1 MGGRPDPAGEVPFH
15 KGRPGLTD
23 IPEFIEAILET
34 VASSSLVEETE
45 FDVEPPVLRVILVLK
60 V

>member
-1 MGGRPDPAGEVPFH
+1 M
-15 KGRPGLTD
+15 TD